1 VLTKGII
8 TNVRGR
14 RGRVMSGKA
23 TDTTFRVA
31 GMIGLALLLGLV
43 LWAQR
48 ESRPH
53 AHEGGHDHAD
63 PTQHGHDAAGKP
75 LEAAHAKAMAPSG
88 SVENG
93 VRVVEYDAFQYN
105 FAPDPL
111 VVRAGEEVRLMVKS
125 RDVAHGAMIPE
136 VDFSTDIPTDRR
148 KPADFTAPAQPGE
161 YPVFCSVFCG
171 PRHGDMRGRLVVLPA
186 EQEEGHHDE

>member
-1 VLTKGII
+1 
-8 TNVRGR
+8 
-14 RGRVMSGKA
+14 MSGKA
-23 TDTTFRVA
+23 TDTTFRIA
-31 GMIGLALLLGLV
+31 GMVGLALLLGLV

-63 PTQHGHDAAGKP
+63 PAQHGHDVAGNP
-75 LEAAHAKAMAPSG
+75 LETELEQAMAPSG
-88 SVENG
+88 IAENG

-111 VVRAGEEVRLMVKS
+111 VVRAGERVRLLVKS
-125 RDVAHGAMIPE
+125 RHVAHGAMIPE

-148 KPADFTAPAQPGE
+148 KSAEFTAPTQPGE

-171 PRHGDMRGRLVVLPA
+171 PGHGDMRGRLVVLPA
-186 EQEEGHHDE
+186 EQEKGHEHE